1 MKSSAI
7 EKLKNPW
14 ILGISGLATLSAIG
28 TSTYVLTQA
37 KPNAA
42 PVVSQAPT
50 TLQVSALGRLQPE
63 SEILKLAAPLE
74 LDGDRVSEL
83 QVKEGD
89 RVNKNQIIAVLD
101 SQSRLSDEVQ
111 QAREQVKLAQAKL
124 AQVRAGA
131 KDGEINAQGS
141 TIDRLNAQ
149 QSGDLE
155 AQRESLAKLE
165 AQETG
170 DRKVQAATIAKLN
183 AELKNARA
191 EFQRYESLKTS
202 GAVSQSLLDSKRLA
216 AETAQQQVNE
226 AIAIGTR
233 TNSTNDRLIRE
244 ARAVLTRTGET
255 GETQVSEARAKL
267 SSITEVRPVEVQVAQ
282 AEVETTIAA
291 LKRAETALEKAYIR
305 APIAGQILKI
315 HTRIGEKQSTKGIA
329 ELAQTDKMVAIAE
342 VYQTD
347 IEKVR
352 TGHNVRITSPAFT
365 GELQGTVFQIDR
377 QVSQQKVFSSQPGE
391 NLDRRI
397 IEVKIRIQDSDRP
410 RISGLTNLQVQTL
423 IEAPSPTINPTQNQT
438 PP

>member
-14 ILGISGLATLSAIG
+14 VLGLAGLATLSTIG

-50 TLQVSALGRLQPE
+50 TLRVSALGRLQPE

-89 RVNKNQIIAVLD
+89 RVNRNQIIAVLD

-165 AQETG
+165 AQEIG
-170 DRKVQAATIAKLN
+170 DRNVQAATIAKLN

-216 AETAQQQVNE
+216 VETAQQQVNE

-233 TNSTNDRLIRE
+233 TNNTNDRLIRE
-244 ARAVLTRTGET
+244 ARAVLTRTEET

-282 AEVETTIAA
+282 AEVKTMIAA

-315 HTRIGEKQSTKGIA
+315 YTRIGEKQSTKGIA

-352 TGHNVRITSPAFT
+352 TGQNVRITSPAFT
-365 GELQGTVFQIDR
+365 GELQGTVSQIDR

-423 IEAPSPTINPTQNQT
+423 IEAPSQTQNQT

>member
-14 ILGISGLATLSAIG
+14 VLGLAGLATLSTIG

-42 PVVSQAPT
+42 PVVSQAST
-50 TLQVSALGRLQPE
+50 TLRVSALGRLQPE

-89 RVNKNQIIAVLD
+89 RVNRNQIIAVLD

-165 AQETG
+165 AQEIG
-170 DRKVQAATIAKLN
+170 DRNVQAATIAKLN

-216 AETAQQQVNE
+216 VETAQQRVNE

-233 TNSTNDRLIRE
+233 TNNTNDRLIRE
-244 ARAVLTRTGET
+244 ARAVLTRTEET

-282 AEVETTIAA
+282 AEVKTMIAA

-315 HTRIGEKQSTKGIA
+315 YTRIGEKQSTKGIA

-352 TGHNVRITSPAFT
+352 TGQNVRITSPAFT
-365 GELQGTVFQIDR
+365 GELQGTVSQIDR

-423 IEAPSPTINPTQNQT
+423 IEAPSQTINQTQNQT
-438 PP
+438 LP

>member
-1 MKSSAI
+1 MKLSAI

-14 ILGISGLATLSAIG
+14 ILGIAGLATLSAIG

-42 PVVSQAPT
+42 PVVYQKSVTQ
-50 TLQVSALGRLQPE
+50 QVSALGRLQPE

-89 RVNKNQIIAVLD
+89 RVTKNQIIAILD
-101 SQSRLSDEVQ
+101 SRDRLSDEVQ

-141 TIDRLNAQ
+141 TVDRLKAQ

-165 AQETG
+165 AQQIG
-170 DRKVQAATIAKLN
+170 DRNVQQATIAKLN

-191 EFQRYESLKTS
+191 EFERYESLKTS
-202 GAVSQSLLDSKRLA
+202 GAVSQSLLDTKRLA
-216 AETAQQQVNE
+216 VETAQQQVNE

-233 TNSTNDRLIRE
+233 TNQTNDRLIRE

-267 SSITEVRPVEVQVAQ
+267 NSITEVRPVEVQVAQ
-282 AEVETTIAA
+282 AEVQTTIAS

-315 HTRIGEKQSTKGIA
+315 YTRIGEKQSTKGIA

-352 TGHNVRITSPAFT
+352 TGQNVRITSQAFT

-377 QVSQQKVFSSQPGE
+377 QVSQQKVFSNQPGE
-391 NLDRRI
+391 NIDRHI

-423 IEAPSPTINPTQNQT
+423 IETPSQTINQTQNQT

>member
-14 ILGISGLATLSAIG
+14 VLGLAGLATLSTIG
-28 TSTYVLTQA
+28 TITYVLTQA

-50 TLQVSALGRLQPE
+50 TLRVSALGRLQPE

-89 RVNKNQIIAVLD
+89 RVNRNQIIAVLD

-165 AQETG
+165 AQEIG
-170 DRKVQAATIAKLN
+170 DRNVQAATIAKLN

-216 AETAQQQVNE
+216 VETAQQQVNE

-233 TNSTNDRLIRE
+233 TNNTNDRLIRE
-244 ARAVLTRTGET
+244 ARAVLTRTEET

-282 AEVETTIAA
+282 AEVKTMIAA

-315 HTRIGEKQSTKGIA
+315 YTRIGEKQSTKGIA

-352 TGHNVRITSPAFT
+352 TGQNVRITSPAFT

-377 QVSQQKVFSSQPGE
+377 QVSQQKVFSNQPGE

-423 IEAPSPTINPTQNQT
+423 IEAPSQTQNQT

>member
-1 MKSSAI
+1 M
-7 EKLKNPW
+7 
-14 ILGISGLATLSAIG
+14 
-28 TSTYVLTQA
+28 
-37 KPNAA
+37 
-42 PVVSQAPT
+42 
-50 TLQVSALGRLQPE
+50 
-63 SEILKLAAPLE
+63 
-74 LDGDRVSEL
+74 
-83 QVKEGD
+83 
-89 RVNKNQIIAVLD
+89 
-101 SQSRLSDEVQ
+101 
-111 QAREQVKLAQAKL
+111 
-124 AQVRAGA
+124 
-131 KDGEINAQGS
+131 
-141 TIDRLNAQ
+141 
-149 QSGDLE
+149 
-155 AQRESLAKLE
+155 
-165 AQETG
+165 
-170 DRKVQAATIAKLN
+170 
-183 AELKNARA
+183 
-191 EFQRYESLKTS
+191 
-202 GAVSQSLLDSKRLA
+202 
-216 AETAQQQVNE
+216 NE

-267 SSITEVRPVEVQVAQ
+267 SSITEVRPIEVQVAQ
-282 AEVETTIAA
+282 AEVKTTIAA

-315 HTRIGEKQSTKGIA
+315 HTRICEKQSTKGIA

-352 TGHNVRITSPAFT
+352 TGQNVRITSPAFT

-377 QVSQQKVFSSQPGE
+377 QVSQQKVFSNQPGE

-423 IEAPSPTINPTQNQT
+423 IDAPSPTINPKQNQT

>member
-14 ILGISGLATLSAIG
+14 VLGLAGLATLSTIG
-28 TSTYVLTQA
+28 TITYVLTQA

-50 TLQVSALGRLQPE
+50 TLRVSALGRLQPE

-89 RVNKNQIIAVLD
+89 RVNRNQIIAVLD

-165 AQETG
+165 AQEIG
-170 DRKVQAATIAKLN
+170 DRNVQAATIAKLN

-216 AETAQQQVNE
+216 VETAQQQVNE

-244 ARAVLTRTGET
+244 ARAVLTRTEET

-282 AEVETTIAA
+282 AEVKTMIAA

-315 HTRIGEKQSTKGIA
+315 YTRIGEKQSTKGIA

-352 TGHNVRITSPAFT
+352 TGQNVRITSPAFT
-365 GELQGTVFQIDR
+365 GELQGTVSQIDR
-377 QVSQQKVFSSQPGE
+377 QVSQQKVFSNQPGE

-423 IEAPSPTINPTQNQT
+423 IEAPSQTQNQT

>member
-14 ILGISGLATLSAIG
+14 VLGLAGLATLSAIG
-28 TSTYVLTQA
+28 TITYVLTQA

-50 TLQVSALGRLQPE
+50 TLRVSALGRLQPE

-89 RVNKNQIIAVLD
+89 RVNRNQIIAVLD

-202 GAVSQSLLDSKRLA
+202 GAISQSLLDSKRLA
-216 AETAQQQVNE
+216 VETAQQQVNE

-233 TNSTNDRLIRE
+233 TNKHDRSTH
-244 ARAVLTRTGET
+244 
-255 GETQVSEARAKL
+255 
-267 SSITEVRPVEVQVAQ
+267 P
-282 AEVETTIAA
+282 
-291 LKRAETALEKAYIR
+291 
-305 APIAGQILKI
+305 
-315 HTRIGEKQSTKGIA
+315 
-329 ELAQTDKMVAIAE
+329 
-342 VYQTD
+342 
-347 IEKVR
+347 
-352 TGHNVRITSPAFT
+352 
-365 GELQGTVFQIDR
+365 
-377 QVSQQKVFSSQPGE
+377 
-391 NLDRRI
+391 
-397 IEVKIRIQDSDRP
+397 
-410 RISGLTNLQVQTL
+410 
-423 IEAPSPTINPTQNQT
+423 
-438 PP
+438 

>member
-14 ILGISGLATLSAIG
+14 VLGLAGLATLSTIG

-50 TLQVSALGRLQPE
+50 TLRVSALGRLQPE

-89 RVNKNQIIAVLD
+89 RVNRNQIIAVLD

-165 AQETG
+165 AQEIG

-216 AETAQQQVNE
+216 VETAQQQVNE

-233 TNSTNDRLIRE
+233 TNNTNDRLIRE
-244 ARAVLTRTGET
+244 ARAVLTRTEET

-282 AEVETTIAA
+282 AEVKTTIAA

-352 TGHNVRITSPAFT
+352 TGQNVRITSPAFT

-377 QVSQQKVFSSQPGE
+377 QVSQQKVFSNQPGE

-423 IEAPSPTINPTQNQT
+423 IEAPSQTINQTQNQT

>member
-14 ILGISGLATLSAIG
+14 VLGIVGLATLSAIG
-28 TSTYVLTQA
+28 TITYVLTQA

-50 TLQVSALGRLQPE
+50 TIRVSALGRLQPE

-74 LDGDRVSEL
+74 LDGDRVSDL

-89 RVNKNQIIAVLD
+89 RVNRNQIIAVLD

-124 AQVRAGA
+124 AQVKAGA

-149 QSGDLE
+149 QRGDLE

-165 AQETG
+165 AQQIG
-170 DRKVQAATIAKLN
+170 DRNVQQATIAKLN
-183 AELKNARA
+183 AELTNARA
-191 EFQRYESLKTS
+191 EFQRYESLKIS

-216 AETAQQQVNE
+216 VETAQQQVNE
-226 AIAIGTR
+226 AIALGTR
-233 TNSTNDRLIRE
+233 TNQTNDRLIRE
-244 ARAVLTRTGET
+244 ARAVLTRTGKT

-267 SSITEVRPVEVQVAQ
+267 SSITEVRPVEVQIAQ

-315 HTRIGEKQSTKGIA
+315 HTRIGEKQSSKGIA

-352 TGHNVRITSPAFT
+352 TGQNVRITSQVFT
-365 GELQGTVFQIDR
+365 GELQGTVYQIDR
-377 QVSQQKVFSSQPGE
+377 QVSQQKVFSNLPGE
-391 NLDRRI
+391 NIDRRI
-397 IEVKIRIQDSDRP
+397 IEVRIRIQDSDRP

-423 IEAPSPTINPTQNQT
+423 IDVPISTINPTQNQT

>member
-14 ILGISGLATLSAIG
+14 VLGLAGLATLSAIG
-28 TSTYVLTQA
+28 TITYSLTQA

-50 TLQVSALGRLQPE
+50 TLRVSALGRLQPE

-83 QVKEGD
+83 QIKEGD

-149 QSGDLE
+149 QNGDLQ
-155 AQRESLAKLE
+155 AQRESLAKLA
-165 AQETG
+165 AQEIG
-170 DRKVQAATIAKLN
+170 DRNVQAATIAKLN

-216 AETAQQQVNE
+216 VETAQQQVNE

-233 TNSTNDRLIRE
+233 TNQTNDRLIRE
-244 ARAVLTRTGET
+244 ARAVLTRTEET

-282 AEVETTIAA
+282 AEVQTTIAA

-377 QVSQQKVFSSQPGE
+377 QVSQQKVFSNQPGE

-423 IEAPSPTINPTQNQT
+423 IEAPSQIINPTQNQT

>member
-14 ILGISGLATLSAIG
+14 VLGIAGLATLSAIG
-28 TSTYVLTQA
+28 TITYVLTQA

-42 PVVSQAPT
+42 PVVYQKSVTQ
-50 TLQVSALGRLQPE
+50 QVSALGRLQPE

-89 RVNKNQIIAVLD
+89 RVTKNQIIAILD
-101 SQSRLSDEVQ
+101 SRDRLSDEVQ

-141 TIDRLNAQ
+141 TVDRLKAQ

-165 AQETG
+165 AQQIG
-170 DRKVQAATIAKLN
+170 DRNVQQATIAKLN

-202 GAVSQSLLDSKRLA
+202 GAVSQSLLDTKRLA
-216 AETAQQQVNE
+216 VETAQQQVNE

-233 TNSTNDRLIRE
+233 TNHTNDRLIRE

-267 SSITEVRPVEVQVAQ
+267 NSITEVRPVEVQVAQ
-282 AEVETTIAA
+282 AEVQTTIAS

-352 TGHNVRITSPAFT
+352 TGQNVRITSQAFT

-377 QVSQQKVFSSQPGE
+377 QVSQQKVFSNQPGE
-391 NLDRRI
+391 NIDRRI

-423 IEAPSPTINPTQNQT
+423 IETPSQTINQTQNQT

>member
-14 ILGISGLATLSAIG
+14 ILGLAGLATLSAIG
-28 TSTYVLTQA
+28 TSTYILTQA

-50 TLQVSALGRLQPE
+50 TLRVSALGRLQPE

-89 RVNKNQIIAVLD
+89 RVNRNQIIAVLD

-165 AQETG
+165 AQEIG
-170 DRKVQAATIAKLN
+170 DRNVQAATIAKLN

-216 AETAQQQVNE
+216 VETAQQQVNE

-233 TNSTNDRLIRE
+233 TNNTNDRLIRE
-244 ARAVLTRTGET
+244 ARAVLTRTEET

-282 AEVETTIAA
+282 AEVKTMIAA

-315 HTRIGEKQSTKGIA
+315 YTRIGEKQSTKGIA

-352 TGHNVRITSPAFT
+352 TGQNVRITSPAFT
-365 GELQGTVFQIDR
+365 GELQGTVSQIDR

-423 IEAPSPTINPTQNQT
+423 IEAPSQTQNQT

>member
-28 TSTYVLTQA
+28 TITYVLAQ

-42 PVVSQAPT
+42 PVISQAPT
-50 TLQVSALGRLQPE
+50 TLRVSALGRLQPE

-89 RVNKNQIIAVLD
+89 RVNRNQIIAVLD

-165 AQETG
+165 AQEIG

-216 AETAQQQVNE
+216 VETAQQQVNE
-226 AIAIGTR
+226 AIAIRTR

-244 ARAVLTRTGET
+244 ARAVLTRTEET

-282 AEVETTIAA
+282 AEVKTMIAA

-377 QVSQQKVFSSQPGE
+377 QVSQQKVFSNQPGE

-423 IEAPSPTINPTQNQT
+423 IEAPSQTINQTQNQT

>member
-14 ILGISGLATLSAIG
+14 VLGLAGLATLSTIG

-42 PVVSQAPT
+42 PVVSQAST
-50 TLQVSALGRLQPE
+50 TLRVSALGRLQPE

-89 RVNKNQIIAVLD
+89 RVNRNQIIAVLD

-165 AQETG
+165 AQEIG

-216 AETAQQQVNE
+216 VETAQQQVNE
-226 AIAIGTR
+226 AIALGTR

-244 ARAVLTRTGET
+244 ARAVLTRTEET

-282 AEVETTIAA
+282 AEVQTTIAA

-315 HTRIGEKQSTKGIA
+315 YTRIGEKQSTKGIA

-352 TGHNVRITSPAFT
+352 TGQNVRITSPAFT
-365 GELQGTVFQIDR
+365 GELQGTVSQIDR
-377 QVSQQKVFSSQPGE
+377 QVSQQKVFSNQPGE

-423 IEAPSPTINPTQNQT
+423 IEAPSQTQNQT

>member
-14 ILGISGLATLSAIG
+14 VLGLAGLATLSAIG
-28 TSTYVLTQA
+28 TITYVLTQA

-42 PVVSQAPT
+42 PVVSQAST
-50 TLQVSALGRLQPE
+50 TLRVSALGRLQPE

-89 RVNKNQIIAVLD
+89 RVNRNQIIAVLD

-165 AQETG
+165 AQEIG
-170 DRKVQAATIAKLN
+170 DRNVQAATIAKLN

-216 AETAQQQVNE
+216 VETAQQQVNE

-233 TNSTNDRLIRE
+233 TNNTNDRLIRE
-244 ARAVLTRTGET
+244 ARAVLTRTEET

-282 AEVETTIAA
+282 AEVKTMIAA

-315 HTRIGEKQSTKGIA
+315 YTRIGEKQSTKGIA

-352 TGHNVRITSPAFT
+352 TGQNVRITSPAFT
-365 GELQGTVFQIDR
+365 GELQGTVSQIDR

-423 IEAPSPTINPTQNQT
+423 IEAPSQTQNQT